1 MFYRTC
7 KNRFVHNVILKNWD
21 EPHCWCHCDLL
32 VLFIIDNTGVFLNH
46 FRRTLSCFWAG
57 KRQTYMYNS
66 KALKLLFKNCIPSLF
81 LRLDGESV
89 RQQRMAST
97 GSSLRKSVYICL
109 YILCWDY
116 DSLLYICIYVCV
128 YIYIYIYIY
137 THTLDAL
144 VSEEGDLIVNL
155 CGRWSEC
162 GNISLSIYAFSFSSR
177 SVDICV
183 TVNIIW
189 LVLAS
194 L

>member
-1 MFYRTC
+1 
-7 KNRFVHNVILKNWD
+7 
-21 EPHCWCHCDLL
+21 
-32 VLFIIDNTGVFLNH
+32 
-46 FRRTLSCFWAG
+46 
-57 KRQTYMYNS
+57 MYNS

-109 YILCWDY
+109 YILCWGN

-128 YIYIYIYIY
+128 YIYIY

-155 CGRWSEC
+155 CGRWWEC
-162 GNISLSIYAFSFSSR
+162 GNISLYIYAFSFSSR

-183 TVNIIW
+183 TVNII
-189 LVLAS
+189 
-194 L
+194 